1 MVLMENESIPL
12 RSILRAAHVA
22 FGNASSSSSSSR
34 ITTTAHHHHH
44 RRNISAITPD
54 DKRQSNASQE

>member
-22 FGNASSSSSSSR
+22 FGNASSSSSSR

>member
-22 FGNASSSSSSSR
+22 FGNASSSSSR

>member
-12 RSILRAAHVA
+12 RSILRAARVA
-22 FGNASSSSSSSR
+22 FGNASCSSSSR
-34 ITTTAHHHHH
+34 TTITAHHHHH
-44 RRNISAITPD
+44 RRNTTTTPD